1 VVEDGKYHS
10 LSESPMLAV
19 FEPMEQDYSPNNN
32 LIARSSVPEE
42 QLTAMLRRA
51 VMDLDSSITIAS
63 QGSWTGHRGLA
74 LFPAR
79 IAATVLGA
87 FGVLAIVLAA
97 TGVYGVTAYAFGT
110 AHARDRNSRGPR
122 CRTR

>member
-1 VVEDGKYHS
+1 
-10 LSESPMLAV
+10 MLAV

-63 QGSWTGHRGLA
+63 QGSWTGQLGLA

-79 IAATVLGA
+79 IANTVLGA
-87 FGVLAIVLAA
+87 FGVLAIVSPRLAS
-97 TGVYGVTAYAFGT
+97 TGSLHTQW
-110 AHARDRNSRGPR
+110 HSARARSEFAWPSVQNPVK
-122 CRTR
+122 